1 MMTFEK
7 ISLHF
12 FENLKSWSNYIV
24 AVGVVFQEAWEEE
37 VTLGPTLST
46 PPLSYPAIPGGLIYG
61 DYNDYFGEPAASV
74 SLQTS

>member
-37 VTLGPTLST
+37 VTLRLTLST

-61 DYNDYFGEPAASV
+61 DYIDYFGEPAASV